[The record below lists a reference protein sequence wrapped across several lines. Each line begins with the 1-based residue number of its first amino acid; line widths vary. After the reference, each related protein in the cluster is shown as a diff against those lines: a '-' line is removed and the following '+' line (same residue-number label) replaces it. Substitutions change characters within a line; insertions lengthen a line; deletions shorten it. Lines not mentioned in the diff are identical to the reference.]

1 MSQTSGRR
9 TGKVTIA
16 GALCMAALVAVALL
30 AGGCGVSTVTGGS
43 GGYTVR
49 AIFDDAA
56 NIIPGEDVKIEG
68 VKVGTVGPVT
78 ATPQQ
83 KAAVVLNIE
92 NPGFQDFRADASC
105 TIEPEAL
112 IGEKFVNCLPTQPRA
127 EGTRLPREL
136 HKIPSGQE
144 GEGQYLLGVQNNS
157 SPVDVDLLGDIN
169 RLPVR
174 ERFTI
179 ILNELGAGLAGR
191 GSDLNAVIRRADPA
205 LRELD
210 KVVGI
215 LASQNKLL
223 AKLAVDSNQ
232 ALAPIPAVKEKISNF
247 IVGQDT
253 VARATANQ
261 RGALAHNLAGFPPFL
276 RQLGPAMERYGRLA
290 EQTTPTFTD
299 LKAAAPGIDEMF
311 THLPAF
317 ANSSTTFFQSLGK
330 TSKLS
335 GPALVALQPL
345 LARLKSL
352 GSAAKPFSSS
362 LSELFTSLR
371 DTGGLERILDF
382 IFLGAGSTN
391 GYDALGH
398 FLRAELVAN
407 LCLKYDV
414 TSTSGCSAKLFSTS
428 GSSSTEGAGS
438 ASKVGTTG
446 LVMQRT
452 LAVLKGATPAQ
463 AIAKYPGSVSAAE
476 ALAGAG
482 AGAAGEGAAS
492 AQPVGGSTSATTFY
506 TPSPETSGT
515 SGMLLNYLLGN

>member
-1 MSQTSGRR
+1 LSQTSGWRR
-9 TGKVTIA
+9 GTVIIA
-16 GALCMAALVAVALL
+16 GTLCVAALVAVVLL
-30 AGGCGVSTVTGGS
+30 ATSAGGS
-43 GGYTVR
+43 GGGYTVR

-56 NIIPGEDVKIEG
+56 NIIPGENVKIEG

-83 KAAVVLNIE
+83 KAAVVLNID

-127 EGTRLPREL
+127 EGTPLPPPL
-136 HKIPSGQE
+136 HQIQRGE
-144 GEGQYLLGVQNNS
+144 GEGQYLLPVQNTS

-174 ERFTI
+174 QRFTI

-191 GSDLNAVIRRADPA
+191 GSDLNAVIRRANPA

-247 IVGQDT
+247 IVAQDT

-261 RGALAHNLAGFPPFL
+261 RGALKQNLADFPPFL
-276 RQLGPAMERYGRLA
+276 AQLGPAMERFGRLA

-299 LKAAAPGIDEMF
+299 LKAAAPGINQMF
-311 THLPAF
+311 TQLPAF
-317 ANSSTTFFQSLGK
+317 ANSSTTFFTSLGK
-330 TSKLS
+330 TSKPS

-345 LARLKSL
+345 LARVKTL
-352 GSAAKPFSSS
+352 GSAAKPLSSS

-371 DTGGLERILDF
+371 DSGGLERILDF
-382 IFLGAGSTN
+382 IFVGAGASN

-407 LCLKYDV
+407 TCLTYAIAPA
-414 TSTSGCSAKLFSTS
+414 SGCSARLFSTS
-428 GSSSTEGAGS
+428 GSSSTESGAS
-438 ASKVGTTG
+438 ASKAGTTG
-446 LVMQRT
+446 LVMERT

-463 AIAKYPGSVSAAE
+463 AITKYPGSISTAD
-476 ALAGAG
+476 ALAGTG
-482 AGAAGEGAAS
+482 ATGAGAAS
-492 AQPVGGSTSATTFY
+492 AQPVGGSSSGTTYY
-506 TPSPETSGT
+506 TPSSESSEA